1 MPQHI
6 FGPMSKPI
14 TIYSTVS
21 CPFCKMA
28 KAYFKEIKVPFTDV
42 DVTNDADKADEM
54 VRKSGQL
61 AVPVIDIGGTII
73 VGFDRARIDAALA
86 EGSRK

>member
-1 MPQHI
+1 MP
-6 FGPMSKPI
+6 KPV

-28 KAYFKEIKVPFTDV
+28 KAYFTQLGQPYTDV
-42 DVTNDADKADEM
+42 DVGSDADKADEM

-61 AVPVIDIGGTII
+61 AVPVIDIDGTII
-73 VGFDRARIDAALA
+73 VGFDRARIDAALK
-86 EGSRK
+86 S